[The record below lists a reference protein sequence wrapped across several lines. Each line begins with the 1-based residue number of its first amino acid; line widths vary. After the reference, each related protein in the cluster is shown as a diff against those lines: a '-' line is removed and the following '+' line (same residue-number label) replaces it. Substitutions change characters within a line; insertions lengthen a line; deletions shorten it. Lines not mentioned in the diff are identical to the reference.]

1 MSLNVLFCSPRAPK
15 SRLVRFPSQHEEDA
29 MSDKH
34 KGHKKDA
41 APDKREE
48 VRKDKDKPAKT
59 AAKGNDHDM
68 PGAAGFI
75 SAGAEEDTYD

>member
-1 MSLNVLFCSPRAPK
+1 
-15 SRLVRFPSQHEEDA
+15 

-34 KGHKKDA
+34 KIQKKDA
-41 APDKREE
+41 SHGKRDD
-48 VRKDKDKPAKT
+48 VRQGKDKDK
-59 AAKGNDHDM
+59 AAKPAGKDDTHEM

>member
-1 MSLNVLFCSPRAPK
+1 
-15 SRLVRFPSQHEEDA
+15 

-34 KGHKKDA
+34 KVQKKHSEAGRKRPDE
-41 APDKREE
+41 APKPEA
-48 VRKDKDKPAKT
+48 KPAKS
-59 AAKGNDHDM
+59 AATDDGHDM